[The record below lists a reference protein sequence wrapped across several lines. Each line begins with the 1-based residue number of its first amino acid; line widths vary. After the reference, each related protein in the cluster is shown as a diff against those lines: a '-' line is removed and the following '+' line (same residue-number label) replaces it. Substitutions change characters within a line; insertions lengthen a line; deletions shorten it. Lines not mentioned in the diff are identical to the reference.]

1 MYNVKIPIFP
11 PRIIYLY
18 YIFSICFEV
27 VQFCSIFSYRISKT
41 ISLHAKKRLEI
52 MLVIQ
57 TSKFDIPAW
66 NCLIIMKMSN
76 GIFSFIFSYYHDKN
90 WFLFSLFISIAV
102 FFLIFVTQEKD
113 QYKPFG
119 LFPNLLVYFVNYFTY
134 TFINSAHFI

>member
-76 GIFSFIFSYYHDKN
+76 GIFSFIFSYYHDKI
-90 WFLFSLFISIAV
+90 WFCFPFLSALPFFSLFLLPKRRINISLLAC
-102 FFLIFVTQEKD
+102 FPIFW
-113 QYKPFG
+113 
-119 LFPNLLVYFVNYFTY
+119 Y
-134 TFINSAHFI
+134 TLSIILRTHL